1 LYESEAQELLAS
13 WFKRQGYKV
22 ETDVEAAAGNRVDMV
37 AIKGKEKWIV
47 EVKGDYDRNTAQY
60 NVNFDTGVG
69 QIIKSITEIDDNIL
83 YGICIPFS
91 RTERRERLS
100 YRLVLS
106 KYRKTLAFE
115 KLNVCLILVRDD
127 KSVQIIRPKEVNKFL
142 EKFFG

>member
-1 LYESEAQELLAS
+1 MYESEAQELLAS

>member
-1 LYESEAQELLAS
+1 MYESEAQELLAS

-22 ETDVEAAAGNRVDMV
+22 ETDVEAAAGNRVDIV